1 MSPETLRSLSE
12 SHYSRIYTTVSAIIL
27 MWPIPVA
34 TLDSEIMTRTAGQK
48 CVCRWYFLLFFFR
61 VQCDFKRAAHE
72 DATLP
77 DELEI

>member
-1 MSPETLRSLSE
+1 MPPETLRSLSE

-27 MWPIPVA
+27 MWPTGSHA
-34 TLDSEIMTRTAGQK
+34 DSEIMTRTAGQK

-72 DATLP
+72 DATIP